1 MTQQMIDTGTDHL
14 LSHLNE
20 GVLTL
25 TFNRPE
31 ARNALS
37 GDLLQALGN
46 QLSDAEIN
54 PDVRC
59 VVVTGSGNAFCA
71 GGDVKAMSDVNTKGP
86 ASPLE
91 TLIHRQRLNQR
102 STSDRLNKMPKP
114 TLAVIPGPRCRRG
127 LVYRAGM

>member
-1 MTQQMIDTGTDHL
+1 MTQGMIDTGTDHL
-14 LSHLNE
+14 LANLTE

-37 GDLLQALGN
+37 GDLLQALGA
-46 QLSDAEIN
+46 QLSDVEIN

-71 GGDVKAMSDVNTKGP
+71 GGDVKAMSDVNTKGA

-91 TLIHRQRLNQR
+91 TLIH
-102 STSDRLNKMPKP
+102 
-114 TLAVIPGPRCRRG
+114 
-127 LVYRAGM
+127 

>member
-1 MTQQMIDTGTDHL
+1 MTQGMIDTGTDHL
-14 LSHLNE
+14 LANLTG
-20 GVLTL
+20 GVFTL

-37 GDLLQALGN
+37 GDLLQALGA

-71 GGDVKAMSDVNTKGP
+71 GGAGKAMSFAVPMLK
-86 ASPLE
+86 SPPL
-91 TLIHRQRLNQR
+91 RLKRRLHVYCARCYARLQGSCHLR
-102 STSDRLNKMPKP
+102 PMDRISE
-114 TLAVIPGPRCRRG
+114 AIG
-127 LVYRAGM
+127 